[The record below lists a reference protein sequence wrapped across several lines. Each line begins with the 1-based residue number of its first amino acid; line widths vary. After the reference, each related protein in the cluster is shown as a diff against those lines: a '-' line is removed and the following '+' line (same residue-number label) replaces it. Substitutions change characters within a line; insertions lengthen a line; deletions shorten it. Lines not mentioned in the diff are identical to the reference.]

1 MALRHTAGFWPVAA
15 AVGGN
20 TLVTVLKFTAG
31 TASGSS
37 AMFAEAVHSLADTL
51 NQVLLLVGLRRSLK
65 KRDLASDYGYGN
77 ERFFWALISAC
88 GIFFVGAGVTA
99 WHGVTALFH
108 PEPIEFSSFV
118 FVVLFLSFVI
128 ELYTLRVAVR
138 QLQRAFPHLSWRER
152 FNESDPATL
161 AVLLEDSV
169 AVVGVLVAALS
180 ITASYLTQNIIWDT
194 AGSLVIAL
202 MLAVV
207 AVVLIVRNRSYL
219 VGRSLSDEEREE
231 IIEFL
236 NADPAIEKVI
246 DFKSSAVG
254 WGVYRIKCEVEFNG
268 NVLLRG
274 AFRGSSMRKQYEEV
288 QNDYEEFKRF
298 SSYFADRI
306 PRLIGGKIDEIE
318 KRLKELHPQ
327 VRHIDIEVN

>member
-1 MALRHTAGFWPVAA
+1 
-15 AVGGN
+15 
-20 TLVTVLKFTAG
+20 
-31 TASGSS
+31 
-37 AMFAEAVHSLADTL
+37 MFAEAVHSLADTL

-65 KRDLASDYGYGN
+65 KRDFSSDYGYGN

-138 QLQRAFPHLSWRER
+138 QLQRAFPHRSWRER

-169 AVVGVLVAALS
+169 AVVGVVVAATS
-180 ITASYLTQNIIWDT
+180 ITLSYVTQNVIWDT
-194 AGSLVIAL
+194 AGSLAIAL

-231 IIEFL
+231 IIDFL
-236 NADPAIEKVI
+236 NADPAIEKVL

-268 NVLLRG
+268 NALLRAAYRG
-274 AFRGSSMRKQYEEV
+274 AEMRRQYDEV
-288 QNDYEEFKRF
+288 QDDYEAFKRF

-306 PRLIGGKIDEIE
+306 PRLIGKKIDEIE
-318 KRLKELHPQ
+318 QRLKELHPQ